1 MRPGALIF
9 GLGIAALAGLSLAWD
24 RFAPGQPLPAG
35 FPGHAMLAYAAD
47 GVMLMCSAAI
57 LWQRTA
63 GGGALVLL
71 AYYVVI
77 VLVLMNGPMLV
88 RLYASYGIYEELA
101 IQAGFAVGALLVY
114 AGSARAPRLLRA
126 GQMAFGICCI
136 VYGGA
141 HFAYMNLTAP
151 LVPGWLPPSQVF
163 WGYATGIAQIAA
175 GLAFL
180 SGLQARLAG
189 MLLTAM
195 YGLFQVMVHIPMLIA
210 KPNDHF
216 ILTENATNLALIG
229 VAWMMAASF
238 SRPAYGDRFPRR
250 SA

>member
-1 MRPGALIF
+1 MRPGTWAYS
-9 GLGIAALAGLSLAWD
+9 LGIMALACLSLAWGK
-24 RFAPGQPLPAG
+24 FAPGQPVPAG
-35 FPGHAMLAYAAD
+35 FPGRALLAYAAD
-47 GVMLMCSAAI
+47 GVMLICGAAV
-57 LWQRTA
+57 LWRRTTGVA
-63 GGGALVLL
+63 ALALL

-77 VLVLMNGPMLV
+77 VLVLMNGPVLV
-88 RLYASYGIYEELA
+88 RLYRSYGIYEELA
-101 IQAGFAVGALLVY
+101 IQAGFAVGAALIFT
-114 AGSARAPRLLRA
+114 GSARAPRLMRA
-126 GQMAFGICCI
+126 GQLAFGVCCI
-136 VYGGA
+136 IYGGA

-151 LVPGWLPPSQVF
+151 LVPRWLPPSQVF

-180 SGLQARLAG
+180 SGVGARPAG

-238 SRPAYGDRFPRR
+238 SRPAYGDKSLRR